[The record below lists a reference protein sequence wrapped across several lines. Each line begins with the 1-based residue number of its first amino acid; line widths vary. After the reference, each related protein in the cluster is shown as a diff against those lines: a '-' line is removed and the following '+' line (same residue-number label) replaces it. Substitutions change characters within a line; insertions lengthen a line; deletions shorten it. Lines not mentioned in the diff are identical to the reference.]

1 MEKVN
6 KIYVAN
12 NRQGLLLVIK
22 PTSTTQMSL
31 SFNSG
36 YGLRN
41 EAYFG
46 TDDPFLQE
54 ALEKDTRFGKTYRLE
69 RVNNMDV
76 AEWNARQE
84 LKNSEVKTVKLPT
97 EENQTSDK
105 NNPKDILLDN
115 AQAAKNFL
123 NAEPYNIP
131 FNQLKNKAAIFEE
144 AKKLGLNL
152 KLKSEQNQ
160 N

>member
-22 PTSTTQMSL
+22 PTDTTQISIN
-31 SFNSG
+31 FNSG

-46 TDDPFLQE
+46 TDDPKLQE
-54 ALEKDTRFGKTYRLE
+54 SLEKDARFGKTYRLE

-76 AEWNARQE
+76 AEWNARQDLE
-84 LKNSEVKTVKLPT
+84 KTGKIKSIDTVIPEA
-97 EENQTSDK
+97 EET
-105 NNPKDILLDN
+105 NPNKEITLDN

-131 FNQLKNKAAIFEE
+131 FNQMKNKTAIFEE
-144 AKKLGLNL
+144 AKKLGLSL
-152 KLKSEQNQ
+152 KLKTDQN
-160 N
+160 

>member
-12 NRQGLLLVIK
+12 NRQGLLLVIR
-22 PTSTTQMSL
+22 PTNTTQISIN
-31 SFNSG
+31 FNSG

-41 EAYFG
+41 EAYYG
-46 TDDPFLQE
+46 TDNPELQE
-54 ALEKDTRFGKTYRLE
+54 SLEKDARFGKTYRLE

-76 AEWNARQE
+76 AEWNARQK
-84 LKNSEVKTVKLPT
+84 LKKAGEIKSINTVTPAT
-97 EENQTSDK
+97 EES
-105 NNPKDILLDN
+105 NPNEEIILDN

-131 FNQLKNKAAIFEE
+131 FNQMKNKAAIFEE
-144 AKKLGLNL
+144 AKKLGLTL
-152 KLKSEQNQ
+152 KLKTDQN
-160 N
+160 